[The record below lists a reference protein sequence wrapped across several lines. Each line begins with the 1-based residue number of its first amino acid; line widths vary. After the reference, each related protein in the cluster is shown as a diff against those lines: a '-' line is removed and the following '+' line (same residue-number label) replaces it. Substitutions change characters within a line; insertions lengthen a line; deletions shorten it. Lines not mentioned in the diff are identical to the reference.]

1 MYTMTVHSA
10 GPPPPFE
17 LVPPPPQAALIAS
30 APTRAIRW
38 PGFIGNLLNGA
49 ACMKVDSIAKVSLP
63 GAGREVGSA
72 STGAAATVT
81 LTSAAD
87 AEAS

>member
-1 MYTMTVHSA
+1 
-10 GPPPPFE
+10 
-17 LVPPPPQAALIAS
+17 
-30 APTRAIRW
+30 
-38 PGFIGNLLNGA
+38 
-49 ACMKVDSIAKVSLP
+49 MKVDSIAKVSLP